1 MVDWEMKARHLAE
14 NLRTVSCA
22 LGCVAVGGLFL
33 SDALV
38 SMLCWAGLLAFA
50 IAGFVDGKIEP

>member
-1 MVDWEMKARHLAE
+1 MIDWEMKARQLADS
-14 NLRTVSCA
+14 LRTVSCA

-33 SDALV
+33 SDAFVAILSWV
-38 SMLCWAGLLAFA
+38 GLLAFA